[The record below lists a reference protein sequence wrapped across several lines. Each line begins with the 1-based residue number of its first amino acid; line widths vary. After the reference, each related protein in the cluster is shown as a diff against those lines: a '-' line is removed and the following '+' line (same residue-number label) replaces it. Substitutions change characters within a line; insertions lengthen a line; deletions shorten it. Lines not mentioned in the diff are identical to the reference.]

1 MAVARTQTFDQRAAI
16 LDRLTWRNRVVAV
29 LRVAVPAIG
38 VLAFVLLVGQIWL
51 AGLAKQYGVS
61 GIRIDRGNLVV
72 ETPQYAGIG
81 ADGSRYL
88 INASEARSPLDNAN
102 IINMTDAALVF
113 SKPAG
118 SAFHAKAAAASMD
131 TNRQYVT
138 IPKVTTFH
146 TDDGMHGTLTE
157 VRSDQRANIL
167 TAEGPVDITFS
178 DGTRLQAAD
187 MRYEGSTMLWTFTR
201 STLVVPNLPKSPIP
215 PIPFFTSDWVMQ

>member
-16 LDRLTWRNRVVAV
+16 LDRLIWRNRIVGF
-29 LRVAVPAIG
+29 LRIGVPAVG
-38 VLAFVLLVGQIWL
+38 VFAFILLVGQIWL
-51 AGLAKQYGVS
+51 ASIAKQYGVS

-102 IINMTDAALVF
+102 IINMTDAAIVF
-113 SKPAG
+113 AKPSG

-131 TNRQYVT
+131 TNRQFVT
-138 IPKVTTFH
+138 IPGITNFH

-157 VRSDQRANIL
+157 VRSDQRANVL

-178 DGTRLQAAD
+178 DGTKLQAAKMHFD
-187 MRYEGSTMLWTFTR
+187 GNTALWTF
-201 STLVVPNLPKSPIP
+201 SQATLVVADLPKSPIP